1 MNTRFF
7 LLIALAAVSSGCAT
21 SPEQSQT
28 AAASSAPMPMRS
40 RMAITG
46 TRLPPLD
53 DDEPGTAYVGAVSGD
68 DWRGNEA
75 NRVKILCGENPAAC
89 SNNTGAKL
97 H

>member
-1 MNTRFF
+1 MNARF
-7 LLIALAAVSSGCAT
+7 LLLLALGAISSGCVT
-21 SPEQSQT
+21 PPEQSQT
-28 AAASSAPMPMRS
+28 AAAGAAPMPMRS
-40 RMAITG
+40 RMALTG

-53 DDEPGTAYVGAVSGD
+53 DDDAGTGALGAITGD